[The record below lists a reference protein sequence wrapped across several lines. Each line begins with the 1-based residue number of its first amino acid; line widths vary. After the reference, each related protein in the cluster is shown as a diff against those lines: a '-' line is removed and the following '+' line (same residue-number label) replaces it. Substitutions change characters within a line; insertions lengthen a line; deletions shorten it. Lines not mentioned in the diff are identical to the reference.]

1 MKINLAM
8 IVRNEER
15 CLRRSLE
22 AAASFVDDIIIVD
35 TGSTDQTKKIAR
47 SFGKTSGKCVL
58 LYDFAWKND
67 FSAARNFSLFKSE
80 TDGGADY
87 SLVIDADERLRTTKL
102 SNREELEAF
111 IHRVEAEQT
120 DNDTTSKSSDSGA
133 EQKDSADIASVDGA
147 DGNTAAADS
156 EKQKSETDTDAS
168 EAVSDAKVK
177 KTARGQGAWCGTVRL
192 IEERK
197 SRKGDPITCLTI
209 VPRLL
214 PRGVRYHGII
224 CETPAIQNAN
234 TRITDSQSPDTN
246 EAETQDSDAEKDNV
260 QNTETGS
267 SAIMTPLL
275 VDHDTS
281 DREARTERKLP
292 YLIRAISME
301 PEDPYWKLQIAVV
314 LSGLQRTEESLPY
327 FDEFYRMIK
336 ARYPDVT
343 DQSEYREPY
352 ARQGILTYL
361 YALDDMRG
369 EKYRQRALHILL
381 RQEPHMHNSA
391 DFYFFCGEFFM
402 ELVQTR
408 TQRYITYLP
417 RVEQSFVRCLQ
428 IGENTEDSV
437 VIGNGSFRA
446 FYRLGVWYELT
457 NQPQHA
463 RACYESAA
471 QMGYEPAVRRMG
483 MYRR

>member
-35 TGSTDQTKKIAR
+35 TGSTDQTKEIAR
-47 SFGKTSGKCVL
+47 SFGKTSGKRVL
-58 LYDFAWKND
+58 LYDYAWKND
-67 FSAARNFSLFKSE
+67 FSAARNFSLLKSE
-80 TDGGADY
+80 TEGGADY
-87 SLVIDADERLRTTKL
+87 SIVIDADERIRTTKL
-102 SNREELEAF
+102 SNREGLEKF
-111 IHRVEAEQT
+111 I
-120 DNDTTSKSSDSGA
+120 SDS
-133 EQKDSADIASVDGA
+133 DSAIKRTFSWRA
-147 DGNTAAADS
+147 
-156 EKQKSETDTDAS
+156 
-168 EAVSDAKVK
+168 
-177 KTARGQGAWCGTVRL
+177 AWCGTVRL

-197 SRKGDPITCLTI
+197 GRRGEALTCLNI

-214 PRGVRYHGII
+214 PKGVRYHGII
-224 CETPAIQNAN
+224 CE
-234 TRITDSQSPDTN
+234 SPDVDIDMSLSSSDRKNLKENKT
-246 EAETQDSDAEKDNV
+246 EDQDSDQEKAETKNADTAKPAA
-260 QNTETGS
+260 QSMDTTKCS
-267 SAIMTPLL
+267 TFLTPLL
-275 VDHDTS
+275 VDHDGYN
-281 DREARTERKLP
+281 REAKTEKKLP
-292 YLIRAISME
+292 YIIRAMSTE
-301 PEDPYWKLQIAVV
+301 PEEPYWKLQMAEV
-314 LSGLQRTEESLPY
+314 LDDLQRLEESLSY
-327 FDEFYRMIK
+327 FDEFYRMIM

-352 ARQGILTYL
+352 ARQGILAYL
-361 YALDDMRG
+361 YALDEMRG

-391 DFYFFCGEFFM
+391 DFYFFCGDFFM

-428 IGENTEDSV
+428 IGENTEDTA

-457 NQPQHA
+457 NQPKHA

-483 MYRR
+483 MYRC

>member
-35 TGSTDQTKKIAR
+35 TGSTDQTKEIAR
-47 SFGKTSGKCVL
+47 SFGKTSGKRVL
-58 LYDFAWKND
+58 LYDYAWKND
-67 FSAARNFSLFKSE
+67 FSAARNFSLLKSE
-80 TDGGADY
+80 TEGGADY
-87 SLVIDADERLRTTKL
+87 SIVIDADERIRTTKL
-102 SNREELEAF
+102 SNREGLEKF
-111 IHRVEAEQT
+111 I
-120 DNDTTSKSSDSGA
+120 SDS
-133 EQKDSADIASVDGA
+133 DSAIKRTFSWRA
-147 DGNTAAADS
+147 
-156 EKQKSETDTDAS
+156 
-168 EAVSDAKVK
+168 
-177 KTARGQGAWCGTVRL
+177 AWCGTVRL

-197 SRKGDPITCLTI
+197 GRRGEALTCLHI

-214 PRGVRYHGII
+214 PKGVRYHGII
-224 CETPAIQNAN
+224 CE
-234 TRITDSQSPDTN
+234 SPDVDIDMSLSSSDRKNLKENKT
-246 EAETQDSDAEKDNV
+246 EDQDSDQEKAETKNADTAKPAA
-260 QNTETGS
+260 QSMDTTKCS
-267 SAIMTPLL
+267 TFLTPLL
-275 VDHDTS
+275 VDHDGYN
-281 DREARTERKLP
+281 REAKTEKKLP
-292 YLIRAISME
+292 YISRAMSTE
-301 PEDPYWKLQIAVV
+301 PEEPYWKLQMAEV
-314 LSGLQRTEESLPY
+314 LDDLQRLEESLSY
-327 FDEFYRMIK
+327 FAEFYRMIM

-352 ARQGILTYL
+352 ARQGILAYL
-361 YALDDMRG
+361 YALDEMRG

-391 DFYFFCGEFFM
+391 DFYFFCGFFM

-428 IGENTEDSV
+428 IGENTEDTV

-457 NQPQHA
+457 NQPKHA

-483 MYRR
+483 MYRC

>member
-35 TGSTDQTKKIAR
+35 TGSTDRTKEIAR
-47 SFGKTSGKCVL
+47 SFGKTSGKRVL
-58 LYDFAWKND
+58 LYDYVWKND
-67 FSAARNFSLFKSE
+67 FSAARNFSLLKSE
-80 TDGGADY
+80 TEGGADY
-87 SLVIDADERLRTTKL
+87 SIVIDADERIRTTKL
-102 SNREELEAF
+102 SNREGLEKF
-111 IHRVEAEQT
+111 I
-120 DNDTTSKSSDSGA
+120 SDS
-133 EQKDSADIASVDGA
+133 DSAIKRTFSWRA
-147 DGNTAAADS
+147 
-156 EKQKSETDTDAS
+156 
-168 EAVSDAKVK
+168 
-177 KTARGQGAWCGTVRL
+177 AWCGTVRL

-197 SRKGDPITCLTI
+197 GRRGEALTCLNI

-214 PRGVRYHGII
+214 PKGVRYHGII
-224 CETPAIQNAN
+224 CE
-234 TRITDSQSPDTN
+234 SPDVDIDMSLSSSDRKNLKENKT
-246 EAETQDSDAEKDNV
+246 EDQDSDQEKAETKNADTAKPAA
-260 QNTETGS
+260 QSMDTTKCS
-267 SAIMTPLL
+267 TFLTPLL
-275 VDHDTS
+275 VDHDGYN
-281 DREARTERKLP
+281 REAKTEKRLP
-292 YLIRAISME
+292 YIIRAMSTE
-301 PEDPYWKLQIAVV
+301 PEEPYWKLQMAEV
-314 LSGLQRTEESLPY
+314 LDDLQRLEESLSY
-327 FDEFYRMIK
+327 FDEFYRMIM

-352 ARQGILTYL
+352 ARQGILAYL
-361 YALDDMRG
+361 YALDEMRG

-391 DFYFFCGEFFM
+391 DFYFFCGDFFM

-428 IGENTEDSV
+428 IGENTEDTV

-457 NQPQHA
+457 NQPKHA

-483 MYRR
+483 MYRC

>member
-35 TGSTDQTKKIAR
+35 TGSTDQTKEIAR
-47 SFGKTSGKCVL
+47 SFGKTSGKRVL
-58 LYDFAWKND
+58 LYDYAWKND
-67 FSAARNFSLFKSE
+67 FSAARNFSLLKSE
-80 TDGGADY
+80 TEGGADY
-87 SLVIDADERLRTTKL
+87 SIVIDADERIRTTKL
-102 SNREELEAF
+102 SNREGLEKF
-111 IHRVEAEQT
+111 I
-120 DNDTTSKSSDSGA
+120 SDS
-133 EQKDSADIASVDGA
+133 DSAIKRTFSWRA
-147 DGNTAAADS
+147 
-156 EKQKSETDTDAS
+156 
-168 EAVSDAKVK
+168 
-177 KTARGQGAWCGTVRL
+177 AWCGTVRL

-197 SRKGDPITCLTI
+197 GRRGEALTCLNI

-214 PRGVRYHGII
+214 PKGVRYHGII
-224 CETPAIQNAN
+224 CE
-234 TRITDSQSPDTN
+234 SPDVDIDMSLSSSDRKNLKENKT
-246 EAETQDSDAEKDNV
+246 EDQDSDQEKAETKNADTAKPAA
-260 QNTETGS
+260 QSMDTTKCS
-267 SAIMTPLL
+267 TFLTPLL
-275 VDHDTS
+275 VDHDGYN
-281 DREARTERKLP
+281 REAKTEKKLP
-292 YLIRAISME
+292 YIIRAMSTE
-301 PEDPYWKLQIAVV
+301 PEEPYWKLQMAEV
-314 LSGLQRTEESLPY
+314 LDDLQRLEESLSY
-327 FDEFYRMIK
+327 FDEFYRMIM

-352 ARQGILTYL
+352 ARQGILAYL
-361 YALDDMRG
+361 YALDEMRG

-391 DFYFFCGEFFM
+391 DFYFFCGDFFM

-428 IGENTEDSV
+428 IGENTEDTV
-437 VIGNGSFRA
+437 AIGNGSFRA

-457 NQPQHA
+457 NQPKHA

-483 MYRR
+483 MYRC

>member
-35 TGSTDQTKKIAR
+35 TGSTDQTKEIAR
-47 SFGKTSGKCVL
+47 SFGKTSGKRVL
-58 LYDFAWKND
+58 LYDYAWKND
-67 FSAARNFSLFKSE
+67 FSAARNFSLLKSE
-80 TDGGADY
+80 TEGGADY
-87 SLVIDADERLRTTKL
+87 SIVIDADERIRTTKL
-102 SNREELEAF
+102 SNREGLEKF
-111 IHRVEAEQT
+111 I
-120 DNDTTSKSSDSGA
+120 SDS
-133 EQKDSADIASVDGA
+133 DSAIKRTFSWRA
-147 DGNTAAADS
+147 
-156 EKQKSETDTDAS
+156 
-168 EAVSDAKVK
+168 
-177 KTARGQGAWCGTVRL
+177 AWCGTVRL

-197 SRKGDPITCLTI
+197 GRRGEALTCLNI

-214 PRGVRYHGII
+214 PKGVRYHGII
-224 CETPAIQNAN
+224 CE
-234 TRITDSQSPDTN
+234 SPDVDIDMSLSSSDRKNLKENKT
-246 EAETQDSDAEKDNV
+246 EDQDSDQEKAETKNADTAKPAA
-260 QNTETGS
+260 QSMDTTKCS
-267 SAIMTPLL
+267 TFLTPLL
-275 VDHDTS
+275 VDHDGYN
-281 DREARTERKLP
+281 REAKTEKKLP
-292 YLIRAISME
+292 YIIRAMSTE
-301 PEDPYWKLQIAVV
+301 PEEPYWKLQMAEV
-314 LSGLQRTEESLPY
+314 LDDLQRLEESLSY
-327 FDEFYRMIK
+327 FDEFYRMIM

-352 ARQGILTYL
+352 ARQGILAYL
-361 YALDDMRG
+361 YALDEMRG

-391 DFYFFCGEFFM
+391 DFYFFCGDFFM

-428 IGENTEDSV
+428 IGENTEDTV

-457 NQPQHA
+457 NQPKHA

-483 MYRR
+483 MYRC

>member
-35 TGSTDQTKKIAR
+35 TGSTDQTKEIAR
-47 SFGKTSGKCVL
+47 SFGKTSGKRVL
-58 LYDFAWKND
+58 LYDYAWKND
-67 FSAARNFSLFKSE
+67 FSAARNFSLLKSE
-80 TDGGADY
+80 TEGGADY
-87 SLVIDADERLRTTKL
+87 SIVIDADERIRTTKL
-102 SNREELEAF
+102 SNREGLEKF
-111 IHRVEAEQT
+111 I
-120 DNDTTSKSSDSGA
+120 SDS
-133 EQKDSADIASVDGA
+133 DSAIKRTFSWRA
-147 DGNTAAADS
+147 
-156 EKQKSETDTDAS
+156 
-168 EAVSDAKVK
+168 
-177 KTARGQGAWCGTVRL
+177 AWCGTVRL

-197 SRKGDPITCLTI
+197 GRRGEALTCLNI

-214 PRGVRYHGII
+214 PKGVRYHGII
-224 CETPAIQNAN
+224 CE
-234 TRITDSQSPDTN
+234 SPDVDIDMSLSSSDRKKLKENKT
-246 EAETQDSDAEKDNV
+246 EDQDSDQEKAETKNADTAKPAA
-260 QNTETGS
+260 QSMDTTKCS
-267 SAIMTPLL
+267 TFLTPLL
-275 VDHDTS
+275 VDHDGYN
-281 DREARTERKLP
+281 REAKTEKKLP
-292 YLIRAISME
+292 YIIRAMSTE
-301 PEDPYWKLQIAVV
+301 PEEPYWKLQMAEV
-314 LSGLQRTEESLPY
+314 LDDLQRLEESLSY
-327 FDEFYRMIK
+327 FDEFYRMIM

-352 ARQGILTYL
+352 ARQGILAYL
-361 YALDDMRG
+361 YALDEMRG

-391 DFYFFCGEFFM
+391 DFYFFCGDFFM

-428 IGENTEDSV
+428 IGENTEDTV

-457 NQPQHA
+457 NQPKHA

-483 MYRR
+483 MYRC

>member
-35 TGSTDQTKKIAR
+35 TGSTDRTKEIAR
-47 SFGKTSGKCVL
+47 SFGKTSGKRVL
-58 LYDFAWKND
+58 LYDYAWKND
-67 FSAARNFSLFKSE
+67 FSAARNFSLLKSE
-80 TDGGADY
+80 TEGGADY
-87 SLVIDADERLRTTKL
+87 SIVIDADERIRTTKL
-102 SNREELEAF
+102 SNREGLEKF
-111 IHRVEAEQT
+111 IRETEEERL
-120 DNDTTSKSSDSGA
+120 N
-133 EQKDSADIASVDGA
+133 
-147 DGNTAAADS
+147 ADS
-156 EKQKSETDTDAS
+156 EAQKSDADAETKI
-168 EAVSDAKVK
+168 SDSDSAIKR
-177 KTARGQGAWCGTVRL
+177 TFSWRAAWCGTVRL

-197 SRKGDPITCLTI
+197 GRRGEALTCLNI

-214 PRGVRYHGII
+214 PKGVRYHGII
-224 CETPAIQNAN
+224 CE
-234 TRITDSQSPDTN
+234 SPDVDIDMSLSSSDRKNLKENKT
-246 EAETQDSDAEKDNV
+246 EDQDSDQEKAETKNADTAKPV
-260 QNTETGS
+260 AQSMDTTKCS
-267 SAIMTPLL
+267 TFLTPLL
-275 VDHDTS
+275 VDHDGYN
-281 DREARTERKLP
+281 REAKTEKKLP
-292 YLIRAISME
+292 YIIRAMSTE
-301 PEDPYWKLQIAVV
+301 PEEPYWKLQMAEV
-314 LSGLQRTEESLPY
+314 LNDLQRLEESLSY

-343 DQSEYREPY
+343 DQSAYREPY
-352 ARQGILTYL
+352 ARQGILAYL

-437 VIGNGSFRA
+437 IIGNGSFRA

>member
-35 TGSTDQTKKIAR
+35 TGSTDQTKEIAR
-47 SFGKTSGKCVL
+47 SFGKTSGKRVL
-58 LYDFAWKND
+58 LYDYAWKND
-67 FSAARNFSLFKSE
+67 FSAARNFSLLKSE
-80 TDGGADY
+80 TEGGADY
-87 SLVIDADERLRTTKL
+87 SIVIDADERIRTTKL
-102 SNREELEAF
+102 SNREGLEKF
-111 IHRVEAEQT
+111 I
-120 DNDTTSKSSDSGA
+120 SDS
-133 EQKDSADIASVDGA
+133 DSAIKRTFSWRA
-147 DGNTAAADS
+147 
-156 EKQKSETDTDAS
+156 
-168 EAVSDAKVK
+168 
-177 KTARGQGAWCGTVRL
+177 AWCGTVRL

-197 SRKGDPITCLTI
+197 GRRGEALTCLNI

-214 PRGVRYHGII
+214 PKGVRYHGII
-224 CETPAIQNAN
+224 CE
-234 TRITDSQSPDTN
+234 SPDVDIDMSLSSSDRKNLKENKT
-246 EAETQDSDAEKDNV
+246 EDQDSDQEKAETKNADTAKPAA
-260 QNTETGS
+260 QSMDTTKCS
-267 SAIMTPLL
+267 TFLTPLL
-275 VDHDTS
+275 VDHDGYN
-281 DREARTERKLP
+281 REAKTEKKLP
-292 YLIRAISME
+292 YIIRAMSTE
-301 PEDPYWKLQIAVV
+301 PEEPYWKLQMAEV
-314 LSGLQRTEESLPY
+314 LDDLQRLEESLSY
-327 FDEFYRMIK
+327 FDEFYRMIMS
-336 ARYPDVT
+336 RYPDVT

-352 ARQGILTYL
+352 ARQGILAYL
-361 YALDDMRG
+361 YALDEMRG

-391 DFYFFCGEFFM
+391 DFYFFCGDFFM

-428 IGENTEDSV
+428 IGENTEDTV

-457 NQPQHA
+457 NQPKHA

-483 MYRR
+483 MYRC

>member
-35 TGSTDQTKKIAR
+35 TGSTDQTKEIAR
-47 SFGKTSGKCVL
+47 SFGKTSGKRVL
-58 LYDFAWKND
+58 LYDYAWKND
-67 FSAARNFSLFKSE
+67 FSAARNFSLLKSE
-80 TDGGADY
+80 TEGGADY
-87 SLVIDADERLRTTKL
+87 SIVIDADERIRTTKL
-102 SNREELEAF
+102 SNREGLEKF
-111 IHRVEAEQT
+111 I
-120 DNDTTSKSSDSGA
+120 SDS
-133 EQKDSADIASVDGA
+133 DSAIKRTFSWRA
-147 DGNTAAADS
+147 
-156 EKQKSETDTDAS
+156 
-168 EAVSDAKVK
+168 
-177 KTARGQGAWCGTVRL
+177 AWCGTVRL

-197 SRKGDPITCLTI
+197 GRRGEALTCLHI

-214 PRGVRYHGII
+214 PKGVRYHGII
-224 CETPAIQNAN
+224 CE
-234 TRITDSQSPDTN
+234 SPDVDIDMSLSSSDRKNLKENKT
-246 EAETQDSDAEKDNV
+246 EDQDTDQEKAETKNADTAKPAAQSMDTTKCS
-260 QNTETGS
+260 TFL
-267 SAIMTPLL
+267 TPLL
-275 VDHDTS
+275 VDHEGYN
-281 DREARTERKLP
+281 REAKTEKKLP
-292 YLIRAISME
+292 YIIRAMSTE
-301 PEDPYWKLQIAVV
+301 PEEPYWKLQMAEV
-314 LSGLQRTEESLPY
+314 LDDLQRLEESLSY
-327 FDEFYRMIK
+327 FDEFYRMIM

-352 ARQGILTYL
+352 ARQGILAYL
-361 YALDDMRG
+361 YALDEMRG

-391 DFYFFCGEFFM
+391 DFYFFCGDFFM

-428 IGENTEDSV
+428 IGENTEDTV

-457 NQPQHA
+457 NQPKHA

-483 MYRR
+483 MYRC

>member
-35 TGSTDQTKKIAR
+35 TGSTDQTKEIAR
-47 SFGKTSGKCVL
+47 SFGKTSGKRVL
-58 LYDFAWKND
+58 LYDYAWKND
-67 FSAARNFSLFKSE
+67 FSAARNFSLLKSE
-80 TDGGADY
+80 TEGGADY
-87 SLVIDADERLRTTKL
+87 SIVIDADERIRTTKL
-102 SNREELEAF
+102 SNREGLEKF
-111 IHRVEAEQT
+111 I
-120 DNDTTSKSSDSGA
+120 SDS
-133 EQKDSADIASVDGA
+133 DSAIKRTFSWRA
-147 DGNTAAADS
+147 
-156 EKQKSETDTDAS
+156 
-168 EAVSDAKVK
+168 
-177 KTARGQGAWCGTVRL
+177 AWCGTVRL

-197 SRKGDPITCLTI
+197 GRRGEALTCLNI

-214 PRGVRYHGII
+214 PKGVRYHGII
-224 CETPAIQNAN
+224 CE
-234 TRITDSQSPDTN
+234 SPDVDIDMSLSSSDRKNLKENKT
-246 EAETQDSDAEKDNV
+246 EDQDSDQEKAETKNADTAKPV
-260 QNTETGS
+260 AQSMDTTKCS
-267 SAIMTPLL
+267 TFLTPLL
-275 VDHDTS
+275 VDHDGYN
-281 DREARTERKLP
+281 REAKTEKKLP
-292 YLIRAISME
+292 YIIRAMSTE
-301 PEDPYWKLQIAVV
+301 PEEPYWKLQMAEA
-314 LSGLQRTEESLPY
+314 LDDLQRLEESLSY
-327 FDEFYRMIK
+327 FDEFYRMIM

-352 ARQGILTYL
+352 ARQGILAYL
-361 YALDDMRG
+361 YALDEMRG

-391 DFYFFCGEFFM
+391 DFYFFCGDFFM

-428 IGENTEDSV
+428 IGENTEDTV

-457 NQPQHA
+457 NQPKHA

-483 MYRR
+483 MYRC

>member
-35 TGSTDQTKKIAR
+35 TGSTDQTKEIAR
-47 SFGKTSGKCVL
+47 SFGKTSGKRVL
-58 LYDFAWKND
+58 LYDYAWKND
-67 FSAARNFSLFKSE
+67 FSAARNFSLLKSE
-80 TDGGADY
+80 TEGGADY
-87 SLVIDADERLRTTKL
+87 SIVIDADERIRTTKL
-102 SNREELEAF
+102 SNREGLEKF
-111 IHRVEAEQT
+111 I
-120 DNDTTSKSSDSGA
+120 SDF
-133 EQKDSADIASVDGA
+133 DSAIKRTFSWRA
-147 DGNTAAADS
+147 
-156 EKQKSETDTDAS
+156 
-168 EAVSDAKVK
+168 
-177 KTARGQGAWCGTVRL
+177 AWCGTVRL

-197 SRKGDPITCLTI
+197 GRRGEALTCLHI

-214 PRGVRYHGII
+214 PKGVRYHGII
-224 CETPAIQNAN
+224 CE
-234 TRITDSQSPDTN
+234 SPDVDIDMSLSSSDRKNLKENKT
-246 EAETQDSDAEKDNV
+246 EDQDTDQEKAETKNADTAKPAAQSMDTTKCS
-260 QNTETGS
+260 TFL
-267 SAIMTPLL
+267 TPLL
-275 VDHDTS
+275 VDHEGYN
-281 DREARTERKLP
+281 REAKTEKKLP
-292 YLIRAISME
+292 YIIRAMSTE
-301 PEDPYWKLQIAVV
+301 PEEPYWKLQMAEV
-314 LSGLQRTEESLPY
+314 LDDLQRLEESLSY
-327 FDEFYRMIK
+327 FDEFYRMIM

-352 ARQGILTYL
+352 ARQGILAYL
-361 YALDDMRG
+361 YALDEMRG

-391 DFYFFCGEFFM
+391 DFYFFCGDFFM

-428 IGENTEDSV
+428 IGENTEDTV

-457 NQPQHA
+457 NQPKHA

-483 MYRR
+483 MYRC

>member
-35 TGSTDQTKKIAR
+35 TGSTDQTKEIAR
-47 SFGKTSGKCVL
+47 NFGKTSSKRVL
-58 LYDFAWKND
+58 LYDYAWKND
-67 FSAARNFSLFKSE
+67 FSAARNFSLLKSE

-87 SLVIDADERLRTTKL
+87 SLVIDADERIRTTKL
-102 SNREELEAF
+102 SNREELEEYIRETEERMTAESGSE
-111 IHRVEAEQT
+111 IQKSYTDVETQST
-120 DNDTTSKSSDSGA
+120 VSDS
-133 EQKDSADIASVDGA
+133 EIKRTASIRVP
-147 DGNTAAADS
+147 
-156 EKQKSETDTDAS
+156 
-168 EAVSDAKVK
+168 
-177 KTARGQGAWCGTVRL
+177 WCGTVRL
-192 IEERK
+192 IEERQG
-197 SRKGDPITCLTI
+197 RKGEALTCLTI

-224 CETPAIQNAN
+224 CEAPDAGIIMSLSVSDLSASDRKNSN
-234 TRITDSQSPDTN
+234 TNKTED
-246 EAETQDSDAEKDNV
+246 QDSDIEKAEAKNADPEKPV
-260 QNTETGS
+260 AQGPDTIKGLTEL
-267 SAIMTPLL
+267 TPLL
-275 VDHDTS
+275 VDHDGYNH
-281 DREARTERKLP
+281 EAKTEKKLP
-292 YLIRAISME
+292 YIIRAMSME
-301 PEDPYWKLQIAVV
+301 PEEPYWKLQMAEV
-314 LSGLQRTEESLPY
+314 LDELQRTEESLSY

-343 DQSEYREPY
+343 DQSAYREPY
-352 ARQGILTYL
+352 ARQGILAYL

-428 IGENTEDSV
+428 IGENTADSV

>member
-35 TGSTDQTKKIAR
+35 TGSTDQTKEIAR
-47 SFGKTSGKCVL
+47 SFGKTSGKRVL
-58 LYDFAWKND
+58 LYDYAWKND
-67 FSAARNFSLFKSE
+67 FSAARNFSLLKSE
-80 TDGGADY
+80 TEGGADY
-87 SLVIDADERLRTTKL
+87 SIVIDADERIRTTKL
-102 SNREELEAF
+102 SNREGLEKF
-111 IHRVEAEQT
+111 I
-120 DNDTTSKSSDSGA
+120 SDS
-133 EQKDSADIASVDGA
+133 DSAIKRTFSWRA
-147 DGNTAAADS
+147 
-156 EKQKSETDTDAS
+156 
-168 EAVSDAKVK
+168 
-177 KTARGQGAWCGTVRL
+177 AWCGTVRL

-197 SRKGDPITCLTI
+197 GRRGEALTCLNI

-214 PRGVRYHGII
+214 PKGVRYHGII
-224 CETPAIQNAN
+224 CE
-234 TRITDSQSPDTN
+234 SPDIDMSLSSSDRKNLKENKT
-246 EAETQDSDAEKDNV
+246 EDQDSDQEKAETKNADTAKPAA
-260 QNTETGS
+260 QSMDTTKCS
-267 SAIMTPLL
+267 TFLTPLL
-275 VDHDTS
+275 VDHDGYN
-281 DREARTERKLP
+281 REAKTEKKLP
-292 YLIRAISME
+292 YIIRAMSTE
-301 PEDPYWKLQIAVV
+301 PEEPYWKLQMAEV
-314 LSGLQRTEESLPY
+314 LDDLQRLEESLSY
-327 FDEFYRMIK
+327 FDEFYRMIM

-352 ARQGILTYL
+352 ARQGILAYL
-361 YALDDMRG
+361 YALDEMRG

-391 DFYFFCGEFFM
+391 DFYFFCGDFFM

-428 IGENTEDSV
+428 IGENTEDTV

-457 NQPQHA
+457 NQPKHA

-483 MYRR
+483 MYRC

>member
-35 TGSTDQTKKIAR
+35 TGSTDQTKEIAR
-47 SFGKTSGKCVL
+47 SFGKTSGKRVL
-58 LYDFAWKND
+58 LYDYAWKND
-67 FSAARNFSLFKSE
+67 FSAARNFSLLKSE
-80 TDGGADY
+80 TEGGADY
-87 SLVIDADERLRTTKL
+87 SIVIDADERIRTTKL
-102 SNREELEAF
+102 SNREGLEKF
-111 IHRVEAEQT
+111 I
-120 DNDTTSKSSDSGA
+120 SDS
-133 EQKDSADIASVDGA
+133 DSAIKRTFSWRA
-147 DGNTAAADS
+147 
-156 EKQKSETDTDAS
+156 
-168 EAVSDAKVK
+168 
-177 KTARGQGAWCGTVRL
+177 AWCGTVRL

-197 SRKGDPITCLTI
+197 GRRGEALTCLNI

-214 PRGVRYHGII
+214 PKGVRYHGII
-224 CETPAIQNAN
+224 CE
-234 TRITDSQSPDTN
+234 SPDVDIDMSLLSSDRKNLKENKT
-246 EAETQDSDAEKDNV
+246 EDQDSDQEKAETKNADTAKPAA
-260 QNTETGS
+260 QSMDTTKCS
-267 SAIMTPLL
+267 TFLTPLL
-275 VDHDTS
+275 VDHDGYN
-281 DREARTERKLP
+281 REAKTEKKLP
-292 YLIRAISME
+292 YIIRAMSTE
-301 PEDPYWKLQIAVV
+301 PEEPYWKLQMAEV
-314 LSGLQRTEESLPY
+314 LDDLQRLEESLSY
-327 FDEFYRMIK
+327 FDEFYRMIM

-352 ARQGILTYL
+352 ARQGILAYL
-361 YALDDMRG
+361 YALDEMRG

-391 DFYFFCGEFFM
+391 DFYFFCGDFFM

-428 IGENTEDSV
+428 IGENTEDTV

-457 NQPQHA
+457 NQPKHA

-483 MYRR
+483 MYRC

>member
-35 TGSTDQTKKIAR
+35 TGSTDQTKEIAR
-47 SFGKTSGKCVL
+47 SFGKTSGKRVL
-58 LYDFAWKND
+58 LYDYAWKND
-67 FSAARNFSLFKSE
+67 FAAARNFSLLKSE
-80 TDGGADY
+80 TEGGADY
-87 SLVIDADERLRTTKL
+87 SIVIDADERIRTTKL
-102 SNREELEAF
+102 SNREGLEKF
-111 IHRVEAEQT
+111 I
-120 DNDTTSKSSDSGA
+120 SDS
-133 EQKDSADIASVDGA
+133 DSAIKRTFSWRA
-147 DGNTAAADS
+147 
-156 EKQKSETDTDAS
+156 
-168 EAVSDAKVK
+168 
-177 KTARGQGAWCGTVRL
+177 AWCGAVRL

-197 SRKGDPITCLTI
+197 GRRGEALTCLNI

-214 PRGVRYHGII
+214 PKGVRYHGII
-224 CETPAIQNAN
+224 CE
-234 TRITDSQSPDTN
+234 SPDVDIDTSLSSSDRKN
-246 EAETQDSDAEKDNV
+246 LKENKTEDQDSDQEKAETKNADTAKPV
-260 QNTETGS
+260 AQSMDTTKCS
-267 SAIMTPLL
+267 TFLTPLL
-275 VDHDTS
+275 VDHDGYN
-281 DREARTERKLP
+281 REAKTEKKLP
-292 YLIRAISME
+292 YIIRAMSTE
-301 PEDPYWKLQIAVV
+301 PEEPYWKLQMAEV
-314 LSGLQRTEESLPY
+314 LDDLQRLEESLSY
-327 FDEFYRMIK
+327 FDEFYRMIM

-352 ARQGILTYL
+352 ARQGILAYL
-361 YALDDMRG
+361 YALDEMRG

-391 DFYFFCGEFFM
+391 DFYFFCGDFFM

-428 IGENTEDSV
+428 IGENTEDTV

-457 NQPQHA
+457 NQPKHA

-483 MYRR
+483 MYRC